1 MYLTNTKLKI
11 GDKSKLRGRLV
22 VEDKWANSGNLV
34 KTSIMVTM
42 VGVLCASTF
51 MLNKLNV
58 AGV

>member
-11 GDKSKLRGRLV
+11 GDKSKLRSRLV